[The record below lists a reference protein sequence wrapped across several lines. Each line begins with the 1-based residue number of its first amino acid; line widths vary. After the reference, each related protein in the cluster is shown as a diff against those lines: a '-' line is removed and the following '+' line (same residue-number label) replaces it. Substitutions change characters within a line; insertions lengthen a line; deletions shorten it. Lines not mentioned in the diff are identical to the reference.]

1 MRRLPSEP
9 KYLMEKRLQRNANKI
24 LKRRT
29 IIALIEIAIIFLF
42 LIILFFKSNPF
53 IDNFKYRTNG
63 INCEF
68 QCPDFDYGN
77 AILFESSGENVLI
90 DSGNGNHGEELCE
103 YLNVK
108 NIGNID
114 YLFIAETDEDYLKTL
129 DMLIDSVNVETIV
142 LSLTDN
148 DSEQGSFEDYI
159 ATIPCNSR
167 YAIKGMSFRI
177 GKSTFDIIDPE
188 SMLFKVSFGEN
199 EFLVYNVDNEISGS
213 VSDFDADILMKND
226 GSAIEVIDEKTN
238 ENLRTDLN
246 GDIIIKSNEVD
257 IKIECEKQ

>member
-9 KYLMEKRLQRNANKI
+9 VYLMNKRI
-24 LKRRT
+24 RREGYKWINRRAKLAVIEIC
-29 IIALIEIAIIFLF
+29 IIAVTLVV
-42 LIILFFKSNPF
+42 LFFSSNPF
-53 IDNFKYRTNG
+53 INNFKYRTNG
-63 INCEF
+63 ISCEF

-77 AILFESSGENVLI
+77 AIYFESSGENVLI

-148 DSEQGSFEDYI
+148 DSEQDSFEDYI

-213 VSDFDADILMKND
+213 VSDFDADILMIND
-226 GSAIEVIDEKTN
+226 GSAIEVIDEKSN